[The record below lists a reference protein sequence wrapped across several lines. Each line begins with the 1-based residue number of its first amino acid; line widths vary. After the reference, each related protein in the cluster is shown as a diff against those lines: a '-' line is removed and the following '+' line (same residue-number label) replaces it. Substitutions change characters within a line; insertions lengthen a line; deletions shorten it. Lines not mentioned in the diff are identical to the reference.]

1 MGCLSSKTDS
11 SDQKSRATLTTDG
24 QSTVPK
30 LDSRLPFQQ
39 YRDFFQLKNYWK
51 AVRRREDASKCLFFR
66 LQQMQSQKQVNN
78 VCTIRLL
85 TVTKQRLVLIRY
97 TEKNKDKAKM
107 DGFVPMNN
115 SEQ

>member
-66 LQQMQSQKQVNN
+66 SKFIQGGGG
-78 VCTIRLL
+78 
-85 TVTKQRLVLIRY
+85 LV
-97 TEKNKDKAKM
+97 KADIEHQAFSRVKTAEI
-107 DGFVPMNN
+107 DLGTGV
-115 SEQ
+115 S

>member
-66 LQQMQSQKQVNN
+66 LTYKSIKLPV
-78 VCTIRLL
+78 
-85 TVTKQRLVLIRY
+85 
-97 TEKNKDKAKM
+97 E
-107 DGFVPMNN
+107 
-115 SEQ
+115 

>member
-1 MGCLSSKTDS
+1 MPV
-11 SDQKSRATLTTDG
+11 QRKSTN
-24 QSTVPK
+24 
-30 LDSRLPFQQ
+30 
-39 YRDFFQLKNYWK
+39 NYYN
-51 AVRRREDASKCLFFR
+51 S